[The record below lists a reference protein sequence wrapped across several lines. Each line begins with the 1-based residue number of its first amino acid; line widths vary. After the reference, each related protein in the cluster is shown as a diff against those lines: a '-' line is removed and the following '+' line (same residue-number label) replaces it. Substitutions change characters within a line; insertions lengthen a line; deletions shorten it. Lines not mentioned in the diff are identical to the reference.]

1 MADSEDSNTGR
12 MDRDEL
18 EDARDDLLE
27 DNEDDLEYH
36 ITFPSPTLQSNES
49 SSSSSGEKTAKDFVF
64 VSGGGFG
71 ADTEPV
77 VFLLGWAGCREDLEL
92 IWSLRCSGLG

>member
-1 MADSEDSNTGR
+1 

-18 EDARDDLLE
+18 EDAKDELLD

-36 ITFPSPTLQSNES
+36 ITFPSPTLNE
-49 SSSSSGEKTAKDFVF
+49 SSSSGEKAAKDFVF
-64 VSGGGFG
+64 VNKGDFG

-77 VFLLGWAGCREDLEL
+77 VFLLGWAGCREEPKLKEL
-92 IWSLRCSGLG
+92 

>member
-1 MADSEDSNTGR
+1 

-18 EDARDDLLE
+18 EDARDELLE

-36 ITFPSPTLQSNES
+36 ITFPSPTLNE
-49 SSSSSGEKTAKDFVF
+49 SSSSSGEKTSAAKDFVF
-64 VSGGGFG
+64 VNSGDFG

-77 VFLLGWAGCREDLEL
+77 VFLLGWAGSREGPEL
-92 IWSLRCSGLG
+92 QTMNLWKRMILS

>member
-1 MADSEDSNTGR
+1 

-18 EDARDDLLE
+18 EDARDELLE

-36 ITFPSPTLQSNES
+36 ITFPSPTLNES
-49 SSSSSGEKTAKDFVF
+49 TSSSGGKKAVKDFVF
-64 VSGGGFG
+64 VNNGDFG

-77 VFLLGWAGCREDLEL
+77 VFLLGWAGCREGPELETFHL
-92 IWSLRCSGLG
+92 DDVKVSLFSVEKI